1 VCIVDHTLISRMDR
15 YIKEFVHGDFGRT
28 SPSLG
33 SLLGTC
39 GRVDILSLDVVEVGL
54 EWPPS
59 LGEPAPSGIAGG
71 VGDGIVVSEPVHVE
85 GHKTHVEVSDTGGVG
100 SAAAAAVG
108 GGGGGGNSSQSATL
122 PGATL

>member
-1 VCIVDHTLISRMDR
+1 MDR

-85 GHKTHVEVSDTGGVG
+85 GHKTHVEVSDTGGG
-100 SAAAAAVG
+100 GGSSSAAV

-122 PGATL
+122 PGATS

>member
-1 VCIVDHTLISRMDR
+1 MDR

-85 GHKTHVEVSDTGGVG
+85 GHKTHVEVSDTGGGGG
-100 SAAAAAVG
+100 STAAVV

-122 PGATL
+122 PGATS